1 MSGSSACLGYLVD
14 RIKARKMH
22 LAAMVKHGR
31 RRASED
37 AKAEDQVNELTAQPG
52 IPNSHGDGVTVI
64 VYA

>member
-1 MSGSSACLGYLVD
+1 
-14 RIKARKMH
+14 MH